1 MEFFKKSCKI
11 VNKRVKYHRKR
22 LKKAAEKKRSF
33 FLDRYNIEKK
43 PIVVKGQTA

>member
-1 MEFFKKSCKI
+1 MKKA
-11 VNKRVKYHRKR
+11 NKRVKYH
-22 LKKAAEKKRSF
+22 KKWPKMAAEKKRSF